1 MCDAEIVD
9 DRIEFNRNQDAIF
22 PIFNVNVILPI
33 LANSNINMI
42 LRQEV
47 EVYYYY
53 FGLWVH
59 MYTYEL

>member
-47 EVYYYY
+47 EVYY

-59 MYTYEL
+59 ICTPMNYE